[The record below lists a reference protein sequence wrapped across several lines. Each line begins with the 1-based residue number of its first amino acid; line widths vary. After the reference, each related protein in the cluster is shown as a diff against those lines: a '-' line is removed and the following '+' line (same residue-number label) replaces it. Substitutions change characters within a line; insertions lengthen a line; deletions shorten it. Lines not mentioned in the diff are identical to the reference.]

1 MTIKGLPKKSVKTQ
15 TPEYSDFLM
24 WVGSVY
30 YPTADSYIREAKER
44 GVCKRLGKV
53 PTDLAAQFAEGSN
66 TKTRIFLAHDDGVV
80 GEGFIFGYFI
90 PTEIQYIFSCFEEDI
105 PYYLAD
111 FVKPVPINE
120 ILDEDPR
127 ECGER
132 FDGAYAVT
140 LTRVIE
146 TDFVVFDQPRDLNKF
161 DNDRSHFRGLLYI
174 DYGDKVINATPEQC
188 TIPAS
193 KRAAVELKTGPVTA
207 KEDAF
212 ILKHMG
218 RGVSISHDAQKLA
231 YKLGRTKNQIMYRY
245 QVLTKDSDEEE
256 GDEDE

>member
-1 MTIKGLPKKSVKTQ
+1 MTMKNLSKKLAKTQ

-30 YPTADSYIREAKER
+30 YPTADDFIQEANVR

-53 PTDLAAQFAEGSN
+53 PTDLLAQFAEGSN
-66 TKTRIFLAHDDGVV
+66 VKTRIFLAHDDGVV
-80 GEGFIFGYFI
+80 GEGFIFGYFT
-90 PTEIQYIFSCFEEDI
+90 PTELQYIYRDSEEEI
-105 PYYLAD
+105 PYTIAP
-111 FVKPVPINE
+111 FATPVPIDS
-120 ILDEDPR
+120 IADEDPR

-132 FDGAYAVT
+132 FEGAYAVT
-140 LTRVIE
+140 LTRAIK

-174 DYGDKVINATPEQC
+174 DYGDKVINATPKQC
-188 TIPAS
+188 MIPAS

-231 YKLGRTKNQIMYRY
+231 YKLGRTKNQVMYRY